1 MPSKF
6 FFGYDKPQTS
16 STSPMLPYSDLTQNI
31 ETIIFE
37 FLQEL

>member
-6 FFGYDKPQTS
+6 CFGYDKPQTS
-16 STSPMLPYSDLTQNI
+16 NTSPMLPYSDLTQNI

-37 FLQEL
+37 FPQEL